1 MITAYRTKLYKSV
14 LDCGCNLG
22 LGEFD
27 EEAEL
32 EDVEAWVRER
42 GYVLTPADQ
51 SSSSSSSESNDSR
64 ILRSTMS

>member
-1 MITAYRTKLYKSV
+1 MITAYRTKLFRSV

-32 EDVEAWVRER
+32 EDVQAWAKER
-42 GYVLTPADQ
+42 GYVLKPDNGSDPNERIRTTAD
-51 SSSSSSSESNDSR
+51 
-64 ILRSTMS
+64 